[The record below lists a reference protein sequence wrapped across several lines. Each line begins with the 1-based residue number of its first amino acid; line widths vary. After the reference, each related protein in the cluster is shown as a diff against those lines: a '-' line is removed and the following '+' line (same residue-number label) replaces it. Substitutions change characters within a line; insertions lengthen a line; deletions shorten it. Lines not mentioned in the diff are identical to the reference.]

1 VAVAAAAGAVVAG
14 AAVVARAA
22 MVAGAAA
29 AGAAVAGAPRAG
41 GGVGGPARWPKNGG
55 WVGGVMGIGDTK
67 MRDSSGV
74 RAGDC
79 GLFVMYGHRDVSHDV
94 KHFGIDSLNPPQV
107 RQSFAHWSSRHSAC
121 AGQLRFRCA
130 LLAQRLRSSYHPSL
144 LLPLAVQVPTDV
156 RAMLLAALLAPLPR
170 RHAVILRPV
179 LHRLPPRLVPL
190 RSLRRVP
197 CAAYPAPRPP
207 RRVPCAA
214 SLSCRLSSPADALAA
229 RPVLCCLSPLLP
241 CCPSA
246 RRCRCPS
253 PPPRHHATAHRH
265 HRHGYSKIF

>member
-1 VAVAAAAGAVVAG
+1 MRRLSRSASTSARSSRRSCFSVAALSASSCCPSSLLVAS
-14 AAVVARAA
+14 
-22 MVAGAAA
+22 
-29 AGAAVAGAPRAG
+29 
-41 GGVGGPARWPKNGG
+41 
-55 WVGGVMGIGDTK
+55 I
-67 MRDSSGV
+67 
-74 RAGDC
+74 
-79 GLFVMYGHRDVSHDV
+79 VS
-94 KHFGIDSLNPPQV
+94 
-107 RQSFAHWSSRHSAC
+107 C

-144 LLPLAVQVPTDV
+144 LLPLAMSMAPNV

-179 LHRLPPRLVPL
+179 LHRLPPRPVPL

-214 SLSCRLSSPADALAA
+214 SFSCRLSSPADAPAA

-253 PPPRHHATAHRH
+253 PPPRRRAAAHRH
-265 HRHGYSKIF
+265 HRRGYSKIF